1 MPAPVKISDRLLAR
15 ARAEAKGAHR
25 SVTAQIEHW
34 ATLGRAVEVMTGHRE
49 VLALKRAGEHLAM
62 PRYVNPREIHDV
74 LTQVA
79 NDPDRESVKARI
91 RAGGGPLYSGDPDDP
106 DGVIQIAPDGR
117 RTRGRF
123 EGRTFVPAGGSG
135 APGPARRER
144 ERPPVRVAARRRR

>member
-62 PRYVNPREIHDV
+62 PRYVSPHEIHDV
-74 LTQVA
+74 LTRIM
-79 NDPDRESVKARI
+79 NDPERESVKAMI
-91 RAGGGPLYSGDPDDP
+91 RAG
-106 DGVIQIAPDGR
+106 
-117 RTRGRF
+117 RGATNT
-123 EGRTFVPAGGSG
+123 GTP
-135 APGPARRER
+135 
-144 ERPPVRVAARRRR
+144 